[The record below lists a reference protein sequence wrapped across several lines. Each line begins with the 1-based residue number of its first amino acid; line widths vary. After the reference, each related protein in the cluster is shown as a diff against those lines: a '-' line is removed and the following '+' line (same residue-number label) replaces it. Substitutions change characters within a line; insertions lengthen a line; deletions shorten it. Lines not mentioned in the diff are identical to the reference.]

1 MAGRDGG
8 SDVTLPLAF
17 DPVWPVRLSQRIV
30 EQVEAR
36 ITSGELEPGQ
46 RLPSERDL
54 VTQFGASRSTV
65 REALRV
71 LEAGG
76 LVRSRPGD
84 PLGPEIMAPEPI
96 HLERQLSRLA
106 ATSRMSLVELVG
118 SRMILDAAATRLAAR
133 LRTDEEVAE
142 MAAAVEAMQAALD
155 DGHDA
160 FSEAD
165 VAFHEAVARASHNTL
180 VRVCNA
186 AVRDVV
192 LRLIA
197 TRISGDADATA
208 LMQLSLDH
216 HRTVLE
222 AIRRGDGEGAARDCT
237 RSLFAYYAIY
247 LDEPDRE
254 TLRALMD

>member
-1 MAGRDGG
+1 MSSPA
-8 SDVTLPLAF
+8 TF
-17 DPVWPVRLSQRIV
+17 DRVRPVRLYERIV

-36 ITSGELEPGQ
+36 IASGELRPGQ

-84 PLGPEIMAPEPI
+84 PRGPEIMIPEPL
-96 HLERQLSRLA
+96 HLERQLARLA
-106 ATSRMSLVELVG
+106 TASRMTLVELVG

-133 LRTDEEVAE
+133 LRTEGELAE
-142 MAAAVEAMQAALD
+142 MAEAIEAMQVALD
-155 DGHDA
+155 NGHDA

-165 VAFHEAVARASHNTL
+165 LAFHEVVARASHNSL
-180 VRVCNA
+180 VEVCNA

-192 LRLIA
+192 VRLVA
-197 TRISGDADATA
+197 TRISGAADAIA

-237 RSLFAYYAIY
+237 QSLFAYYAIY

-254 TLRALMD
+254 TLRALLD

>member
-1 MAGRDGG
+1 M
-8 SDVTLPLAF
+8 TLPTAF
-17 DPVWPVRLSQRIV
+17 TPVRPVRLSERIV
-30 EQVEAR
+30 EQIEAR
-36 ITSGELEPGQ
+36 IASGELRPGQ
-46 RLPSERDL
+46 RLPSEREL

-76 LVRSRPGD
+76 LLRSRPGD
-84 PLGPEIMAPEPI
+84 PLGPEIIAPDAI

-106 ATSRMSLVELVG
+106 TTSRMTLVELVG

-133 LRTDEEVAE
+133 LRTEAEVAE

-155 DGHDA
+155 DGPVA

-165 VAFHEAVARASHNTL
+165 LAFHEAVARASHNRL
-180 VRVCNA
+180 LQVCSA
-186 AVRDVV
+186 AVRDAV

-197 TRISGDADATA
+197 TRISGDADTIA
-208 LMQLSLDH
+208 LMQLALDH

-222 AIRRGDGEGAARDCT
+222 LIRRGDGEGAARDCT
-237 RSLFAYYAIY
+237 RSLFAYYAIQ
-247 LDEPDRE
+247 LDEADRE